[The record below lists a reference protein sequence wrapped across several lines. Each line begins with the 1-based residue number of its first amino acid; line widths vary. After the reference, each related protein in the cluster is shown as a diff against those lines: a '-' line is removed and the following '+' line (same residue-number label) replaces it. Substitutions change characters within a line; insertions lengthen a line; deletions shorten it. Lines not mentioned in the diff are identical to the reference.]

1 MDIKFDNNQ
10 NIKEEVSIENGYIV
24 VSKLI
29 SKVEEFNLYNEK
41 NELQCSLEELG
52 DIASESQFNELKV
65 K

>member
-24 VSKLI
+24 VSKPI

-41 NELQCSLEELG
+41 NELQSSLEELG